1 MPKPLAL
8 DLTENQRQELETLR
22 DHAPKPYLR
31 ERAAALLKIA
41 AGTSGRE
48 TARHRLL
55 KAHGPDTIYTWVHR
69 YQTEGL
75 EGLAIKAGRGRK
87 PAFSP

>member
-1 MPKPLAL
+1 MPGQIQ
-8 DLTENQRQELETLR
+8 LTLTAEQEAELIDVR
-22 DHAPKPYLR
+22 DHDPRPYMR

-41 AGTSGRE
+41 SGISGRQV
-48 TARHRLL
+48 ALNGLNKRR
-55 KAHGPDTIYTWVHR
+55 APDTVYAWLHR

-75 EGLAIKAGRGRK
+75 AGLTVRPGRGRK